1 MSVNMIAANLRCSW
15 VKHDTSHFSEIRSI
29 NRYWSRGR
37 YYFGA
42 IGELSP
48 QLTALFTSAT
58 ILASSAA
65 VNPFSAKAAG
75 HMLPSSRFALSL
87 KPNVAYLVLNFA
99 AAWKKQT
106 TLSSLAY
113 AGIPYQSLG
122 VRACVLSLMI
132 LWRRLAMV
140 RSGSRISAIFART
153 ALSPSPLPAF
163 ISWTR
168 SLIAPRSSS
177 VNALLVAVMLLLAD
191 FCLPFCA
198 GFMEFDSISELNYF
212 SPVRSSF
219 QSCLD
224 LSL

>member
-1 MSVNMIAANLRCSW
+1 MSGPV
-15 VKHDTSHFSEIRSI
+15 
-29 NRYWSRGR
+29 
-37 YYFGA
+37 
-42 IGELSP
+42 LSP
-48 QLTALFTSAT
+48 QLTAFFTSAA

-65 VNPFSAKAAG
+65 VNPFNAQAAG

-99 AAWKKQT
+99 AAWKWHT

-122 VRACVLSLMI
+122 ERFGALSLMI
-132 LWRRLAMV
+132 VWSRLAMV
-140 RSGSRISAIFART
+140 RSGSRISAIFAST

-177 VNALLVAVMLLLAD
+177 VNALPVGVMLLAD
-191 FCLPFCA
+191 CFVPCCA
-198 GFMEFDSISELNYF
+198 GFMEFFSSSGLKYF
-212 SPVRSSF
+212 SWFRF
-219 QSCLD
+219 LAFHSCLD
-224 LSL
+224 LSLNYRSG